1 MKRRFLALVL
11 AGCLA
16 AVLSTAAW
24 AMSPTGFYLNVELPS
39 GETIALDVESGDSID
54 NVKEELEMK
63 TKIAAGEQHLYYGG
77 KLLVDGRTLANYNIQ
92 KGSTLLL
99 TTKIKGTPAGEKLT
113 EENMSGST
121 IGAPV
126 TISEKTLNS
135 GTYYL
140 CNNVKLTQALVI
152 QGDVTLD
159 LNGFVLKITGSG
171 SVIKIESGTLTLVD
185 SHPAAIHKFVK
196 EATGLWTLNENAG
209 TEIVKGGVIT
219 GGIGRE
225 HSFSSVYGSI
235 SENGGGGV
243 FINQDAS
250 FVMESGNIVGC
261 SAVGEHNTAGGVLV
275 ARSASFVMK
284 AGKIAGCT
292 AARGGGVYVADKN
305 EAKTLGRFT
314 MEGGSIVGCVATDES
329 YSGGGVANHGDFTMT
344 GGTIRSC
351 TATAGHGGG
360 ICSVRQLHISGSA
373 VVTDCKAG
381 GSYASSGAMLISPD
395 STYTAIIAGGTFDG
409 NVVNN
414 KSTTITGGTFSD
426 EVQNSGVIENG
437 QFNGAVN
444 NYEGTIKGG
453 TFYGSVKNESDYDDG
468 VLRRA
473 GTISGGTF
481 NGTVT
486 NEAAGRISG
495 GTYNGS
501 VYGTFYT
508 VAFVSNG
515 GTAVPNQKY
524 ANTPVTAPTVSRAGY
539 TLVGWYTDEAC
550 TAAYDFTQPV
560 TDSVTLYAKWEAAP
574 RYYYNSGTT
583 TDTDNADEDKK
594 GSPKTFDPGA
604 GIYAVSVALSLTG
617 TAWIGRKRH

>member
-24 AMSPTGFYLNVELPS
+24 ATLPTGFYLNVELPS
-39 GETIALDVESGDSID
+39 GETIALDAESGDSID
-54 NVKEELEMK
+54 NIKGKLETK

-77 KLLVDGRTLANYNIQ
+77 NLLVDGRTLANYNIQ

-159 LNGFVLKITGSG
+159 LNGFVLQHENRDAND
-171 SVIKIESGTLTLVD
+171 SVIQMDSGTLTLVD
-185 SHPAAIHKFVK
+185 SNPDAIHKFVK

-250 FVMESGNIVGC
+250 FVMEGGNIVGC

-292 AARGGGVYVADKN
+292 AARGGGVYVADRDGDY
-305 EAKTLGRFT
+305 ALGSFT
-314 MEGGSIVGCVATDES
+314 MNGGTIEWCVAYGSAAYDD
-329 YSGGGVANHGDFTMT
+329 GGGVNNLGSFTMN
-344 GGTIRSC
+344 GGTIRNC
-351 TATAGHGGG
+351 TAAYGYGGG
-360 ICSVRQLHISGSA
+360 ISSLRNITICGDAFVRDCTASQDKSSA
-373 VVTDCKAG
+373 MYLNPSNPADRAVIEG
-381 GSYASSGAMLISPD
+381 GTFRGNIYASPYCTGMVAV
-395 STYTAIIAGGTFDG
+395 TGGTFDPG
-409 NVVNN
+409 QPNG
-414 KSTTITGGTFSD
+414 ITLHT
-426 EVQNSGVIENG
+426 V
-437 QFNGAVN
+437 
-444 NYEGTIKGG
+444 
-453 TFYGSVKNESDYDDG
+453 
-468 VLRRA
+468 
-473 GTISGGTF
+473 TF
-481 NGTVT
+481 N
-486 NEAAGRISG
+486 
-495 GTYNGS
+495 
-501 VYGTFYT
+501 
-508 VAFVSNG
+508 SNG
-515 GTAVPNQKY
+515 GSDVPEQIR
-524 ANTPVTAPTVSRAGY
+524 ANAAATKPADPTRSGY
-539 TLVGWYTDEAC
+539 VFAGWYTDEAC

>member
-39 GETIALDVESGDSID
+39 GETIALDAESGDSID
-54 NVKEELEMK
+54 NIKGKLETK

-77 KLLVDGRTLANYNIQ
+77 NLLVDGRTLANYNIQ

-159 LNGFVLKITGSG
+159 LNGFVLQHENRDAND
-171 SVIKIESGTLTLVD
+171 SVIQMDSGTLTLVD
-185 SHPAAIHKFVK
+185 SNPDAIHKFVK

-243 FINQDAS
+243 FINHDAS
-250 FVMESGNIVGC
+250 FVMEGGNIVGC

-292 AARGGGVYVADKN
+292 AARGGGVYVADRDGDY
-305 EAKTLGRFT
+305 ALGSFT
-314 MEGGSIVGCVATDES
+314 MNGGTIEWCVAYGSAAYDD
-329 YSGGGVANHGDFTMT
+329 GGGVNNLGSFTMN
-344 GGTIRSC
+344 GGTIRNC
-351 TATAGHGGG
+351 TAAYGYGGG
-360 ICSVRQLHISGSA
+360 ISSLRNITICGDAFVRDCTASQDKSSA
-373 VVTDCKAG
+373 MYLNPSNPADRAVIEG
-381 GSYASSGAMLISPD
+381 GTFRGNIYASPYCTGMVAV
-395 STYTAIIAGGTFDG
+395 TGGTFDPG
-409 NVVNN
+409 QPNG
-414 KSTTITGGTFSD
+414 ITLHT
-426 EVQNSGVIENG
+426 V
-437 QFNGAVN
+437 
-444 NYEGTIKGG
+444 
-453 TFYGSVKNESDYDDG
+453 
-468 VLRRA
+468 
-473 GTISGGTF
+473 TF
-481 NGTVT
+481 N
-486 NEAAGRISG
+486 
-495 GTYNGS
+495 
-501 VYGTFYT
+501 
-508 VAFVSNG
+508 SNG
-515 GTAVPNQKY
+515 GSDVPEQIR
-524 ANTPVTAPTVSRAGY
+524 ANAAATKPDSRKAGY

-550 TAAYDFTQPV
+550 TAAYDFTKPV
-560 TDSVTLYAKWEAAP
+560 TDNITLYAKWEAAP

>member
-24 AMSPTGFYLNVELPS
+24 ATLPTGFYLNVELPS
-39 GETIALDVESGDSID
+39 GETIALDAESGDSID
-54 NVKEELEMK
+54 NIKGKLETK

-77 KLLVDGRTLANYNIQ
+77 NSLVDGRTLANYNIQ

-171 SVIKIESGTLTLVD
+171 SVIQVDSGTLTLVD
-185 SHPAAIHKFVK
+185 SHPDAIHKFVK

-250 FVMESGNIVGC
+250 FVMEGGNIVGC

-292 AARGGGVYVADKN
+292 AARGGGVYVADRDGDY
-305 EAKTLGRFT
+305 ALGSFT
-314 MEGGSIVGCVATDES
+314 MNGGTIEWCVAYGSAAYDD
-329 YSGGGVANHGDFTMT
+329 GGGVNNLGSFTMN
-344 GGTIRSC
+344 GGTIRNC
-351 TATAGHGGG
+351 TAAYGYGGG
-360 ICSVRQLHISGSA
+360 ISSLRNITICGDAFVRDCTASQDKSSA
-373 VVTDCKAG
+373 MYLNPSNPADRAVIEG
-381 GSYASSGAMLISPD
+381 GTFRGNIYASPYCTGMVAV
-395 STYTAIIAGGTFDG
+395 TGGTFDPG
-409 NVVNN
+409 QPNG
-414 KSTTITGGTFSD
+414 ITLYT
-426 EVQNSGVIENG
+426 V
-437 QFNGAVN
+437 
-444 NYEGTIKGG
+444 
-453 TFYGSVKNESDYDDG
+453 
-468 VLRRA
+468 
-473 GTISGGTF
+473 TF
-481 NGTVT
+481 N
-486 NEAAGRISG
+486 
-495 GTYNGS
+495 
-501 VYGTFYT
+501 
-508 VAFVSNG
+508 SNG
-515 GTAVPNQKY
+515 GSDVPGQIR
-524 ANTPVTAPTVSRAGY
+524 ANAAATAPTVSRAGY

-560 TDSVTLYAKWEAAP
+560 RDSVTLYAKWEAAP

-583 TDTDNADEDKK
+583 TDTDNADKDKK

>member
-24 AMSPTGFYLNVELPS
+24 AMCLNVELPS

-54 NVKEELEMK
+54 NVKQK
-63 TKIAAGEQHLYYGG
+63 VQNAAGVSVTEQYLYYGG
-77 KLLVDGRTLANYNIQ
+77 KFLYNGRTLADYNIQ
-92 KGSTLLL
+92 KESTLLVASEA
-99 TTKIKGTPAGEKLT
+99 KGTPSGTPLTAAEPSKEWVDITEEKVLT
-113 EENMSGST
+113 E
-121 IGAPV
+121 
-126 TISEKTLNS
+126 
-135 GTYYL
+135 GTYFL
-140 CNNVKLTQALVI
+140 CNNVNLTHPLVI

-159 LNGFVLKITGSG
+159 LNGFVLQYENSG
-171 SVIKIESGTLTLVD
+171 TNDSVIQVDSGTLTLVD

-196 EATGLWTLNENAG
+196 NTDDLWMLDESQGAG
-209 TEIVKGGVIT
+209 IVRGGIIT
-219 GGIGRE
+219 GGNAG
-225 HSFSSVYGSI
+225 Y
-235 SENGGGGV
+235 NDGGGV
-243 FINQDAS
+243 YVCPGAEL
-250 FVMESGNIVGC
+250 VMRGGSIVGC
-261 SAVGEHNTAGGVLV
+261 
-275 ARSASFVMK
+275 K
-284 AGKIAGCT
+284 AKQ
-292 AARGGGVYVADKN
+292 GGGVYVADKN

-314 MEGGSIVGCVATDES
+314 MKGGSIVGCVATDES

-344 GGTIRSC
+344 GGTIHRCS
-351 TATAGHGGG
+351 TTEGSGGG

-373 VVTDCKAG
+373 IVTDCKAG
-381 GSYASSGAMLISPD
+381 GSYASSGAMLISPG
-395 STYTAIIAGGTFDG
+395 STYTAVIAGGTFDG
-409 NVVNN
+409 NVENS
-414 KSTTITGGTFSD
+414 KGTITGGTFNGQ
-426 EVQNSGVIENG
+426 VRNSGVIENG

-453 TFYGSVKNESDYDDG
+453 TF
-468 VLRRA
+468 
-473 GTISGGTF
+473 

-486 NEAAGRISG
+486 NEGAGRISG

>member
-24 AMSPTGFYLNVELPS
+24 ATLPTGFYLNVELPS

-54 NVKEELEMK
+54 NIKGKLETK

-77 KLLVDGRTLANYNIQ
+77 NLLVDGRTLANYNIQ

-140 CNNVKLTQALVI
+140 CNNVNLTQTLVI
-152 QGDVTLD
+152 RGNVTLD

-171 SVIKIESGTLTLVD
+171 SVIQVDSGTLTLVD

-250 FVMESGNIVGC
+250 FVMEGGNIVGC

-292 AARGGGVYVADKN
+292 AARGGGVYVADRDGDY
-305 EAKTLGRFT
+305 ALGSFT
-314 MEGGSIVGCVATDES
+314 MNGGTIEWCVAYGSAAYDD
-329 YSGGGVANHGDFTMT
+329 GGGVNNLGSFTMN
-344 GGTIRSC
+344 GGTIRNC
-351 TATAGHGGG
+351 TAAYGYGGG
-360 ICSVRQLHISGSA
+360 ISSLRNITICGDAFVRDCTASQDKSSA
-373 VVTDCKAG
+373 MYLNPSNPADRAVIEG
-381 GSYASSGAMLISPD
+381 GTFRGNIYASPYCTGMVAV
-395 STYTAIIAGGTFDG
+395 TGGTFDPG
-409 NVVNN
+409 QPNG
-414 KSTTITGGTFSD
+414 ITLHT
-426 EVQNSGVIENG
+426 V
-437 QFNGAVN
+437 
-444 NYEGTIKGG
+444 
-453 TFYGSVKNESDYDDG
+453 
-468 VLRRA
+468 
-473 GTISGGTF
+473 TF
-481 NGTVT
+481 N
-486 NEAAGRISG
+486 
-495 GTYNGS
+495 
-501 VYGTFYT
+501 
-508 VAFVSNG
+508 SNG
-515 GTAVPNQKY
+515 GSDVPEQIR
-524 ANTPVTAPTVSRAGY
+524 ANAAATKPDSRKAGY

-550 TAAYDFTQPV
+550 TAAYDFTKPV

-583 TDTDNADEDKK
+583 TDTDNADENKK
-594 GSPKTFDPGA
+594 GSPKTFDPGV
-604 GIYAVSVALSLTG
+604 GIYAVSAALSLTG

>member
-39 GETIALDVESGDSID
+39 GKTIALDVESGDSID
-54 NVKEELEMK
+54 NVKQK
-63 TKIAAGEQHLYYGG
+63 VQNAAGVSVTEQYLYYGG
-77 KLLVDGRTLANYNIQ
+77 KFLNNGRTLADYNIQ
-92 KGSTLLL
+92 KESTLLL

-140 CNNVKLTQALVI
+140 CNNVNLTHPLVI
-152 QGDVTLD
+152 RGNVTLD

-171 SVIKIESGTLTLVD
+171 SVIKIESGSLTLVD

-250 FVMESGNIVGC
+250 FVMEGGNIVGC

-292 AARGGGVYVADKN
+292 AARGGGVYVADRDGDY
-305 EAKTLGRFT
+305 ALGSFT
-314 MEGGSIVGCVATDES
+314 MNGGTIEWCVAYGSAAYDD
-329 YSGGGVANHGDFTMT
+329 GGGVNNLGSFTMN
-344 GGTIRSC
+344 GGTIRNC
-351 TATAGHGGG
+351 TAAYGYGGG
-360 ICSVRQLHISGSA
+360 ISSLRNITICGDAFVRDCTASQDKSSA
-373 VVTDCKAG
+373 MYLNPSNPADRAVIEG
-381 GSYASSGAMLISPD
+381 GTFRGNIYASPYCTGMVAV
-395 STYTAIIAGGTFDG
+395 TGGTFDPG
-409 NVVNN
+409 
-414 KSTTITGGTFSD
+414 
-426 EVQNSGVIENG
+426 QPNG
-437 QFNGAVN
+437 IPLYTV
-444 NYEGTIKGG
+444 
-453 TFYGSVKNESDYDDG
+453 
-468 VLRRA
+468 
-473 GTISGGTF
+473 TF
-481 NGTVT
+481 N
-486 NEAAGRISG
+486 
-495 GTYNGS
+495 
-501 VYGTFYT
+501 
-508 VAFVSNG
+508 SNG
-515 GTAVPNQKY
+515 GSDVPGQIR
-524 ANTPVTAPTVSRAGY
+524 ANAAATKPDSRKAGY

-583 TDTDNADEDKK
+583 DTDNGDEDKK

>member
-16 AVLSTAAW
+16 AMLSTAAW
-24 AMSPTGFYLNVELPS
+24 AMSPTGFCLNVELPS
-39 GETIALDVESGDSID
+39 GETIALDAASGDSID
-54 NVKEELEMK
+54 NIIGKLETK

-159 LNGFVLKITGSG
+159 LNGFVLQHENRDAND

-185 SHPAAIHKFVK
+185 SNPDAIHKFVK

-250 FVMESGNIVGC
+250 FVMEGGNIVGC

-292 AARGGGVYVADKN
+292 AARGGGVYVADRDGDY
-305 EAKTLGRFT
+305 ALGSFT
-314 MEGGSIVGCVATDES
+314 MNGGTIEWCVAYGSAAYDD
-329 YSGGGVANHGDFTMT
+329 GGGVNNLGSFTMN
-344 GGTIRSC
+344 GGTIRNC
-351 TATAGHGGG
+351 TAAYGYGGG
-360 ICSVRQLHISGSA
+360 ISSLRNITICGDAFVRDCTASQDKSSA
-373 VVTDCKAG
+373 MYLNPSNPADRAVIEG
-381 GSYASSGAMLISPD
+381 GTFRGNIYASLYCTGMVAV
-395 STYTAIIAGGTFDG
+395 TGGTFDPG
-409 NVVNN
+409 QPNG
-414 KSTTITGGTFSD
+414 ITLHT
-426 EVQNSGVIENG
+426 V
-437 QFNGAVN
+437 
-444 NYEGTIKGG
+444 
-453 TFYGSVKNESDYDDG
+453 
-468 VLRRA
+468 
-473 GTISGGTF
+473 TF
-481 NGTVT
+481 N
-486 NEAAGRISG
+486 
-495 GTYNGS
+495 
-501 VYGTFYT
+501 
-508 VAFVSNG
+508 SNG
-515 GTAVPNQKY
+515 GSDVPEQIR
-524 ANTPVTAPTVSRAGY
+524 ANAAATKPDSRKAGY

-550 TAAYDFTQPV
+550 TAAYDFTKPV

-583 TDTDNADEDKK
+583 ETGKTEENKK

-604 GIYAVSVALSLTG
+604 GIYAVSAALSLTG

>member
-92 KGSTLLL
+92 KGSTLL

-140 CNNVKLTQALVI
+140 CNNVNLTHPLVI
-152 QGDVTLD
+152 RGNVTLD

-171 SVIKIESGTLTLVD
+171 SVIKIESGSLTLVD

-250 FVMESGNIVGC
+250 FVMEGGNIVGC

-292 AARGGGVYVADKN
+292 AARGGGVYVGMAV
-305 EAKTLGRFT
+305 L
-314 MEGGSIVGCVATDES
+314 
-329 YSGGGVANHGDFTMT
+329 
-344 GGTIRSC
+344 
-351 TATAGHGGG
+351 
-360 ICSVRQLHISGSA
+360 SVCGSA
-373 VVTDCKAG
+373 VVLG
-381 GSYASSGAMLISPD
+381 
-395 STYTAIIAGGTFDG
+395 
-409 NVVNN
+409 
-414 KSTTITGGTFSD
+414 
-426 EVQNSGVIENG
+426 
-437 QFNGAVN
+437 
-444 NYEGTIKGG
+444 
-453 TFYGSVKNESDYDDG
+453 
-468 VLRRA
+468 
-473 GTISGGTF
+473 
-481 NGTVT
+481 
-486 NEAAGRISG
+486 
-495 GTYNGS
+495 
-501 VYGTFYT
+501 
-508 VAFVSNG
+508 
-515 GTAVPNQKY
+515 
-524 ANTPVTAPTVSRAGY
+524 
-539 TLVGWYTDEAC
+539 
-550 TAAYDFTQPV
+550 
-560 TDSVTLYAKWEAAP
+560 
-574 RYYYNSGTT
+574 
-583 TDTDNADEDKK
+583 KK
-594 GSPKTFDPGA
+594 
-604 GIYAVSVALSLTG
+604 
-617 TAWIGRKRH
+617 RK

>member
-24 AMSPTGFYLNVELPS
+24 ATLPTGFYLNVELPS

-54 NVKEELEMK
+54 NVKQK
-63 TKIAAGEQHLYYGG
+63 VQNAAGVSVTEQYLYYGG
-77 KLLVDGRTLANYNIQ
+77 KFLNNGRTLADYNIQ
-92 KGSTLLL
+92 KESTLLVASEA
-99 TTKIKGTPAGEKLT
+99 KGTPSGTPLTAAEPSKEWVNITEEKVLT
-113 EENMSGST
+113 E
-121 IGAPV
+121 
-126 TISEKTLNS
+126 
-135 GTYYL
+135 GTYFL
-140 CNNVKLTQALVI
+140 CNNVNLTHPLVI
-152 QGDVTLD
+152 RGNVTLD

-171 SVIKIESGTLTLVD
+171 SVIKIESGSLTLVD

-250 FVMESGNIVGC
+250 FVMEGGNIVGC

-292 AARGGGVYVADKN
+292 AARGGGVYVADRDGDY
-305 EAKTLGRFT
+305 ALGSFT
-314 MEGGSIVGCVATDES
+314 MNGGTIEWCVAYGSAAYDD
-329 YSGGGVANHGDFTMT
+329 GGGVNNLGSFTMN
-344 GGTIRSC
+344 GGTIRNC
-351 TATAGHGGG
+351 TAAYGYGGG
-360 ICSVRQLHISGSA
+360 ISSLRNITICGDAFVRDCTASQDKSSA
-373 VVTDCKAG
+373 MYLNPSNPADRAVIEG
-381 GSYASSGAMLISPD
+381 GTFRGNIYASPYCTGMVAV
-395 STYTAIIAGGTFDG
+395 TGGTFDPG
-409 NVVNN
+409 QPNG
-414 KSTTITGGTFSD
+414 ITLHT
-426 EVQNSGVIENG
+426 V
-437 QFNGAVN
+437 
-444 NYEGTIKGG
+444 
-453 TFYGSVKNESDYDDG
+453 
-468 VLRRA
+468 
-473 GTISGGTF
+473 TF
-481 NGTVT
+481 N
-486 NEAAGRISG
+486 
-495 GTYNGS
+495 
-501 VYGTFYT
+501 
-508 VAFVSNG
+508 SNG
-515 GTAVPNQKY
+515 GSDVPEQIR
-524 ANTPVTAPTVSRAGY
+524 ANAAATKPDSRKAGY
-539 TLVGWYTDEAC
+539 TLVGWYTDEAY
-550 TAAYDFTQPV
+550 TAAYDFTKPV

-583 TDTDNADEDKK
+583 ETGKTDENKK

>member
-24 AMSPTGFYLNVELPS
+24 ATSPTGFYLNVELPS
-39 GETIALDVESGDSID
+39 GETIALDAASGDSID
-54 NVKEELEMK
+54 NIIGKLETK

-159 LNGFVLKITGSG
+159 LNGFVLQHENRDAND

-196 EATGLWTLNENAG
+196 NTDDLWMLDESQGAG
-209 TEIVKGGVIT
+209 IVRGGIIT
-219 GGIGRE
+219 GGNAG
-225 HSFSSVYGSI
+225 Y
-235 SENGGGGV
+235 NDGGGV
-243 FINQDAS
+243 YVCPGAGL
-250 FVMESGNIVGC
+250 VMEGGNIVGC

-292 AARGGGVYVADKN
+292 AARGGGVYVADRDGDY
-305 EAKTLGRFT
+305 ALGSFT
-314 MEGGSIVGCVATDES
+314 MNGGTIEWCVAYGSAAYDD
-329 YSGGGVANHGDFTMT
+329 GGGVNNLGSFTMN
-344 GGTIRSC
+344 GGTIRNC
-351 TATAGHGGG
+351 TAAYGYGGG
-360 ICSVRQLHISGSA
+360 ISSLRNITICRDAFVRDCTASQDKSSA
-373 VVTDCKAG
+373 MYLNPSNPADRAVIEG
-381 GSYASSGAMLISPD
+381 GTFRGNIYASPYCTGMVAV
-395 STYTAIIAGGTFDG
+395 TGGTFDPG
-409 NVVNN
+409 QPNG
-414 KSTTITGGTFSD
+414 ITLHT
-426 EVQNSGVIENG
+426 V
-437 QFNGAVN
+437 
-444 NYEGTIKGG
+444 
-453 TFYGSVKNESDYDDG
+453 
-468 VLRRA
+468 
-473 GTISGGTF
+473 TF
-481 NGTVT
+481 N
-486 NEAAGRISG
+486 
-495 GTYNGS
+495 
-501 VYGTFYT
+501 
-508 VAFVSNG
+508 SNG
-515 GTAVPNQKY
+515 GSDVPEQIR
-524 ANTPVTAPTVSRAGY
+524 ANAAATKPDSRRAGY

-550 TAAYDFTQPV
+550 TAAYDFTKPV

-594 GSPKTFDPGA
+594 GSPKTFDPGV

-617 TAWIGRKRH
+617 TAWICRKRH

>member
-24 AMSPTGFYLNVELPS
+24 AMCLNVELPS

-54 NVKEELEMK
+54 NVKQK
-63 TKIAAGEQHLYYGG
+63 VQNAAGVSVTEQYLYYGG
-77 KLLVDGRTLANYNIQ
+77 KFLYNGRTLADYNIQ
-92 KGSTLLL
+92 KESTLLVASEA
-99 TTKIKGTPAGEKLT
+99 KGTPSGTPLTAAEPSKEWVDITEEKVLT
-113 EENMSGST
+113 E
-121 IGAPV
+121 
-126 TISEKTLNS
+126 
-135 GTYYL
+135 GTYFL
-140 CNNVKLTQALVI
+140 CNNVNLTHPLVI

-159 LNGFVLKITGSG
+159 LNGFVLQYENSG
-171 SVIKIESGTLTLVD
+171 ANDSVIQVDSGTLTLVD

-196 EATGLWTLNENAG
+196 NTDDLWMLDESQGAG
-209 TEIVKGGVIT
+209 IVRGGIIT
-219 GGIGRE
+219 GGNAG
-225 HSFSSVYGSI
+225 Y
-235 SENGGGGV
+235 NDGGGV
-243 FINQDAS
+243 YVCPGAEL
-250 FVMESGNIVGC
+250 VMRGGSIVGC
-261 SAVGEHNTAGGVLV
+261 
-275 ARSASFVMK
+275 K
-284 AGKIAGCT
+284 AKQ
-292 AARGGGVYVADKN
+292 GGGVYVADKN

-314 MEGGSIVGCVATDES
+314 MKGGSIVGCVATDES

-344 GGTIRSC
+344 GGTIHRCS
-351 TATAGHGGG
+351 TTEGSGGG

-373 VVTDCKAG
+373 IVTDCKAG
-381 GSYASSGAMLISPD
+381 GSYASSGAMLISPG
-395 STYTAIIAGGTFDG
+395 STYTAVIAGGTFDG
-409 NVVNN
+409 NVENS
-414 KSTTITGGTFSD
+414 KGTITGGTFNGQ
-426 EVQNSGVIENG
+426 VRNSGVIENG

-453 TFYGSVKNESDYDDG
+453 TF
-468 VLRRA
+468 
-473 GTISGGTF
+473 

-486 NEAAGRISG
+486 NEGAGRISG

-560 TDSVTLYAKWEAAP
+560 TDNITLYAKWEAAP

>member
-24 AMSPTGFYLNVELPS
+24 ATLPTGFYLNVELPS

-159 LNGFVLKITGSG
+159 LNGFVLQHENRDAND
-171 SVIKIESGTLTLVD
+171 SVIQMDSGTLTLVD
-185 SHPAAIHKFVK
+185 SNPDAIHKFVK

-250 FVMESGNIVGC
+250 FVMEGGNIVGC

-292 AARGGGVYVADKN
+292 AARGGGVYVADRDGDY
-305 EAKTLGRFT
+305 ALGSFT
-314 MEGGSIVGCVATDES
+314 M
-329 YSGGGVANHGDFTMT
+329 N
-344 GGTIRSC
+344 GGTIRNC
-351 TATAGHGGG
+351 TAAYGYGGG
-360 ICSVRQLHISGSA
+360 ISSLRNITICGDAFVRDCTASQDKSSA
-373 VVTDCKAG
+373 MYLNPSNPADRAVIEG
-381 GSYASSGAMLISPD
+381 GTFRGNIYASPYCTGMVAV
-395 STYTAIIAGGTFDG
+395 TGGTFDPG
-409 NVVNN
+409 QPNG
-414 KSTTITGGTFSD
+414 ITLHT
-426 EVQNSGVIENG
+426 V
-437 QFNGAVN
+437 
-444 NYEGTIKGG
+444 
-453 TFYGSVKNESDYDDG
+453 
-468 VLRRA
+468 
-473 GTISGGTF
+473 TF
-481 NGTVT
+481 N
-486 NEAAGRISG
+486 
-495 GTYNGS
+495 
-501 VYGTFYT
+501 
-508 VAFVSNG
+508 SNG
-515 GTAVPNQKY
+515 GSDVPEQIR
-524 ANTPVTAPTVSRAGY
+524 ANAAATKPDSRKAGY
-539 TLVGWYTDEAC
+539 TLVGWYTNEAC

>member
-24 AMSPTGFYLNVELPS
+24 ATLPTGFYLNVELPS
-39 GETIALDVESGDSID
+39 GETIALDAESGDSID
-54 NVKEELEMK
+54 NVKQK
-63 TKIAAGEQHLYYGG
+63 VQNAAGVSVTEQYLYYGG

-159 LNGFVLKITGSG
+159 LNGFVLQHENRDAND
-171 SVIKIESGTLTLVD
+171 SVIQMDSGTLTLVD
-185 SHPAAIHKFVK
+185 SNPDAIHKFVK

-250 FVMESGNIVGC
+250 FVMEGGNIVGC

-292 AARGGGVYVADKN
+292 AARGGGVYVADRDGDY
-305 EAKTLGRFT
+305 ALGSFT
-314 MEGGSIVGCVATDES
+314 MNGGTIEWCVAYGSAAYDD
-329 YSGGGVANHGDFTMT
+329 GGGVNNLGSFTMN
-344 GGTIRSC
+344 GGTIRNC
-351 TATAGHGGG
+351 TAAYGYGGG
-360 ICSVRQLHISGSA
+360 ISSLRNITICGDAFVRDCTASQDKSSA
-373 VVTDCKAG
+373 MYLNPSNPADRAVIEG
-381 GSYASSGAMLISPD
+381 GTFRGNIYASPYCTGMVAV
-395 STYTAIIAGGTFDG
+395 TGGTFDPG
-409 NVVNN
+409 QPNG
-414 KSTTITGGTFSD
+414 ITLHT
-426 EVQNSGVIENG
+426 V
-437 QFNGAVN
+437 
-444 NYEGTIKGG
+444 
-453 TFYGSVKNESDYDDG
+453 
-468 VLRRA
+468 
-473 GTISGGTF
+473 TF
-481 NGTVT
+481 N
-486 NEAAGRISG
+486 
-495 GTYNGS
+495 
-501 VYGTFYT
+501 
-508 VAFVSNG
+508 SNG
-515 GTAVPNQKY
+515 GSDVPEQIR
-524 ANTPVTAPTVSRAGY
+524 ANAAATKPDSRKAGY

-550 TAAYDFTQPV
+550 TAAYDFTKPV

-604 GIYAVSVALSLTG
+604 GIYAVSAALSLTG

>member
-24 AMSPTGFYLNVELPS
+24 ATSPTGFYLNVELPS

-140 CNNVKLTQALVI
+140 CNNVKLTQPLVI
-152 QGDVTLD
+152 QGNVTLD

-171 SVIKIESGTLTLVD
+171 SVIQVDSGTLTLVD
-185 SHPAAIHKFVK
+185 SNPDAIHKFVK

-250 FVMESGNIVGC
+250 FVMEGGNIVGC

-292 AARGGGVYVADKN
+292 AARGGGVYVADRDGDY
-305 EAKTLGRFT
+305 ALGSFT
-314 MEGGSIVGCVATDES
+314 MNGGTIEWCVAYGSAAYDD
-329 YSGGGVANHGDFTMT
+329 GGGVNNLGSFTMN
-344 GGTIRSC
+344 GGTIRNC
-351 TATAGHGGG
+351 TAAYGYGGG
-360 ICSVRQLHISGSA
+360 ISSLRNITICGDAFVRDCTARQDKSSA
-373 VVTDCKAG
+373 MYLNPSNPADRAVIEG
-381 GSYASSGAMLISPD
+381 GTFRGNIYASPYCTGMVAV
-395 STYTAIIAGGTFDG
+395 TGGTFDPG
-409 NVVNN
+409 QPNG
-414 KSTTITGGTFSD
+414 ITLYT
-426 EVQNSGVIENG
+426 V
-437 QFNGAVN
+437 
-444 NYEGTIKGG
+444 
-453 TFYGSVKNESDYDDG
+453 
-468 VLRRA
+468 
-473 GTISGGTF
+473 TF
-481 NGTVT
+481 N
-486 NEAAGRISG
+486 
-495 GTYNGS
+495 
-501 VYGTFYT
+501 
-508 VAFVSNG
+508 SNG
-515 GTAVPNQKY
+515 GSDVPEQIR
-524 ANTPVTAPTVSRAGY
+524 ANAAATKPDSRKAGY

-550 TAAYDFTQPV
+550 TSAYDFTQPV

-583 TDTDNADEDKK
+583 ETGKTDKNKK

-604 GIYAVSVALSLTG
+604 GIYTVSAALSLTG

>member
-39 GETIALDVESGDSID
+39 GKTIALDVESGDSID
-54 NVKEELEMK
+54 NVKQK
-63 TKIAAGEQHLYYGG
+63 VQNAAGVSVTEQYLYYGG
-77 KLLVDGRTLANYNIQ
+77 KFLNNGRTLADYNIQ
-92 KGSTLLL
+92 KESTLLL

-140 CNNVKLTQALVI
+140 CNNVNLTHPLVI
-152 QGDVTLD
+152 RGNVTLD

-171 SVIKIESGTLTLVD
+171 SVIKIESGSLTLVD

-250 FVMESGNIVGC
+250 FVMEGGNIVGC

-292 AARGGGVYVADKN
+292 AARGGGVYVGMAV
-305 EAKTLGRFT
+305 L
-314 MEGGSIVGCVATDES
+314 
-329 YSGGGVANHGDFTMT
+329 
-344 GGTIRSC
+344 
-351 TATAGHGGG
+351 
-360 ICSVRQLHISGSA
+360 SVCGSA
-373 VVTDCKAG
+373 VVLG
-381 GSYASSGAMLISPD
+381 
-395 STYTAIIAGGTFDG
+395 
-409 NVVNN
+409 
-414 KSTTITGGTFSD
+414 
-426 EVQNSGVIENG
+426 
-437 QFNGAVN
+437 
-444 NYEGTIKGG
+444 
-453 TFYGSVKNESDYDDG
+453 
-468 VLRRA
+468 
-473 GTISGGTF
+473 
-481 NGTVT
+481 
-486 NEAAGRISG
+486 
-495 GTYNGS
+495 
-501 VYGTFYT
+501 
-508 VAFVSNG
+508 
-515 GTAVPNQKY
+515 
-524 ANTPVTAPTVSRAGY
+524 
-539 TLVGWYTDEAC
+539 
-550 TAAYDFTQPV
+550 
-560 TDSVTLYAKWEAAP
+560 
-574 RYYYNSGTT
+574 
-583 TDTDNADEDKK
+583 KK
-594 GSPKTFDPGA
+594 
-604 GIYAVSVALSLTG
+604 
-617 TAWIGRKRH
+617 RK

>member
-24 AMSPTGFYLNVELPS
+24 ATSPTGFYLNVELPS
-39 GETIALDVESGDSID
+39 GKTIALDAESGDSID
-54 NVKEELEMK
+54 NVKQ
-63 TKIAAGEQHLYYGG
+63 KIQNAAGVSVTEQYLYYGG

-159 LNGFVLKITGSG
+159 LNGFVLKITGSD
-171 SVIKIESGTLTLVD
+171 SVIKVESGTLTLVD

-196 EATGLWTLNENAG
+196 NTGDPWMLDESQG
-209 TEIVKGGVIT
+209 TGIVRGGIIT
-219 GGIGRE
+219 GGNGIN
-225 HSFSSVYGSI
+225 STDDLNQ
-235 SENGGGGV
+235 NGGGGV
-243 FINQDAS
+243 YVCPGAEL
-250 FVMESGNIVGC
+250 VMQGGSIVGC
-261 SAVGEHNTAGGVLV
+261 GA
-275 ARSASFVMK
+275 K
-284 AGKIAGCT
+284 Q
-292 AARGGGVYVADKN
+292 GGGVYVADKN

-351 TATAGHGGG
+351 TATGHGGG
-360 ICSVRQLHISGSA
+360 ICSVRQMSISGSA
-373 VVTDCKAG
+373 VVTDCKAE

-395 STYTAIIAGGTFDG
+395 STYTAVIASGTFDG

-414 KSTTITGGTFSD
+414 KSTTITGGTFNG
-426 EVQNSGVIENG
+426 EVRNSGVIENG
-437 QFNGAVN
+437 QFNVAVN

-453 TFYGSVKNESDYDDG
+453 TFNGSVVNNGEYDFG
-468 VLRRA
+468 TPRHI

-486 NEAAGRISG
+486 NNQAGIISG

-524 ANTPVTAPTVSRAGY
+524 ANTPVPAPTVSRAGY

-604 GIYAVSVALSLTG
+604 GIYAVSAVLSLMG

>member
-24 AMSPTGFYLNVELPS
+24 ATSPTGFYLNVELPS

-54 NVKEELEMK
+54 NVKQK
-63 TKIAAGEQHLYYGG
+63 VQNAAGVSVTEQYLYYGG
-77 KLLVDGRTLANYNIQ
+77 KFLYNGRTLADYNIQ
-92 KGSTLLL
+92 KESTLLVASEA
-99 TTKIKGTPAGEKLT
+99 KGTPSGTPLTAAEPLKEWVNITEEKVLT
-113 EENMSGST
+113 E
-121 IGAPV
+121 GA
-126 TISEKTLNS
+126 
-135 GTYYL
+135 YFL
-140 CNNVKLTQALVI
+140 CNNVNLTQALVI

-159 LNGFVLKITGSG
+159 LNGFVLQHENRDAND
-171 SVIKIESGTLTLVD
+171 SVIQMDSGTLTLVD
-185 SHPAAIHKFVK
+185 SNPDAIHKFIK

-250 FVMESGNIVGC
+250 FVMEGGNIVGC

-292 AARGGGVYVADKN
+292 AARGGGVYVADRDGDY
-305 EAKTLGRFT
+305 ALGSFT
-314 MEGGSIVGCVATDES
+314 MNGGTIEWCVAYGSAAYDD
-329 YSGGGVANHGDFTMT
+329 GGGVNNLGSFTMN
-344 GGTIRSC
+344 GGTIRNC
-351 TATAGHGGG
+351 TAAYGYGGG
-360 ICSVRQLHISGSA
+360 ISSLRNITICGDAYVRDCTASQDKSSA
-373 VVTDCKAG
+373 MYLNPSNPADRAVIEG
-381 GSYASSGAMLISPD
+381 GTFRGNIYASPYCTGMVAV
-395 STYTAIIAGGTFDG
+395 TGGTFDPG
-409 NVVNN
+409 
-414 KSTTITGGTFSD
+414 
-426 EVQNSGVIENG
+426 QPNG
-437 QFNGAVN
+437 IPLYTV
-444 NYEGTIKGG
+444 
-453 TFYGSVKNESDYDDG
+453 
-468 VLRRA
+468 
-473 GTISGGTF
+473 TF
-481 NGTVT
+481 N
-486 NEAAGRISG
+486 
-495 GTYNGS
+495 
-501 VYGTFYT
+501 
-508 VAFVSNG
+508 SNG
-515 GTAVPNQKY
+515 GSDVPGQIR
-524 ANTPVTAPTVSRAGY
+524 ANAAATKPDSRKAGY

-583 TDTDNADEDKK
+583 DTDNGDEDKK

>member
-24 AMSPTGFYLNVELPS
+24 AMSPTGFCLNVELPS
-39 GETIALDVESGDSID
+39 GKTIALDVESGDSID
-54 NVKEELEMK
+54 NVKQK
-63 TKIAAGEQHLYYGG
+63 VQNAAGVSVTEQYLYYGG

-140 CNNVKLTQALVI
+140 CNNVNLTHPLVI

-235 SENGGGGV
+235 SENGGGV

-250 FVMESGNIVGC
+250 FVMEGSNIVGC

-292 AARGGGVYVADKN
+292 AARGGGVYVADRDGDY
-305 EAKTLGRFT
+305 ALGSFT
-314 MEGGSIVGCVATDES
+314 MNGGTIEWCVAYGSAAYDD
-329 YSGGGVANHGDFTMT
+329 GGGVNNLGSFTMN
-344 GGTIRSC
+344 GGTIRNC
-351 TATAGHGGG
+351 TAAYGYGGG
-360 ICSVRQLHISGSA
+360 ISSLRNITICGDAFVRDCTASQDESSA
-373 VVTDCKAG
+373 MYLNPSNPADRAVIEG
-381 GSYASSGAMLISPD
+381 GTFRGNIYASPYCTGMVAV
-395 STYTAIIAGGTFDG
+395 TGGTFDPG
-409 NVVNN
+409 QPNG
-414 KSTTITGGTFSD
+414 ITLYT
-426 EVQNSGVIENG
+426 V
-437 QFNGAVN
+437 
-444 NYEGTIKGG
+444 
-453 TFYGSVKNESDYDDG
+453 
-468 VLRRA
+468 
-473 GTISGGTF
+473 TF
-481 NGTVT
+481 N
-486 NEAAGRISG
+486 
-495 GTYNGS
+495 
-501 VYGTFYT
+501 
-508 VAFVSNG
+508 SNG
-515 GTAVPNQKY
+515 GSDVPEQIR
-524 ANTPVTAPTVSRAGY
+524 ANAAATKPDSRRAGY
-539 TLVGWYTDEAC
+539 TLVGWYTDKAC
-550 TAAYDFTQPV
+550 TAAYDFTKPV
-560 TDSVTLYAKWEAAP
+560 TDNITLYAKWEAAP

>member
-24 AMSPTGFYLNVELPS
+24 ATLPTGFYLNVELPS

-159 LNGFVLKITGSG
+159 LNGFVLQHENRDAND
-171 SVIKIESGTLTLVD
+171 SVIQMDSGTLTLVD
-185 SHPAAIHKFVK
+185 SNPDAIHKFVK

-250 FVMESGNIVGC
+250 FVMEGGNIVGC

-275 ARSASFVMK
+275 ARSATFVMK

-292 AARGGGVYVADKN
+292 AARGGGVYVADRDGDY
-305 EAKTLGRFT
+305 ALGSFT
-314 MEGGSIVGCVATDES
+314 MNGGTIEWCVAYGSAAYDD
-329 YSGGGVANHGDFTMT
+329 GGGVNNLGSFTMN
-344 GGTIRSC
+344 GGTIRNC
-351 TATAGHGGG
+351 TAAYGYGGG
-360 ICSVRQLHISGSA
+360 ISSLRNITICGDAFVRDCTASQDKSSA
-373 VVTDCKAG
+373 MYLNPSNPADRAVIEG
-381 GSYASSGAMLISPD
+381 GTFRGNIYASPYCTGMVAV
-395 STYTAIIAGGTFDG
+395 TGGTFDPG
-409 NVVNN
+409 QPNG
-414 KSTTITGGTFSD
+414 ITLHT
-426 EVQNSGVIENG
+426 V
-437 QFNGAVN
+437 
-444 NYEGTIKGG
+444 
-453 TFYGSVKNESDYDDG
+453 
-468 VLRRA
+468 
-473 GTISGGTF
+473 TF
-481 NGTVT
+481 N
-486 NEAAGRISG
+486 
-495 GTYNGS
+495 
-501 VYGTFYT
+501 
-508 VAFVSNG
+508 SNG
-515 GTAVPNQKY
+515 GSDVPEQIR
-524 ANTPVTAPTVSRAGY
+524 ANAAATKPADPTRSGY
-539 TLVGWYTDEAC
+539 DFGGWYTDKAC

-560 TDSVTLYAKWEAAP
+560 MDSVTLYAKWEAAP

-583 TDTDNADEDKK
+583 ETGKTDEDKK

-604 GIYAVSVALSLTG
+604 GLYAVSAALSLTG

>member
-24 AMSPTGFYLNVELPS
+24 ATSPTGFYLNVELPS
-39 GETIALDVESGDSID
+39 GETIALDAESGDSID
-54 NVKEELEMK
+54 NIKGKLETK

-159 LNGFVLKITGSG
+159 LNGFVLQHENRDAND
-171 SVIKIESGTLTLVD
+171 SVIQMDSGTLTLVD
-185 SHPAAIHKFVK
+185 SNPDAIHKFVK

-250 FVMESGNIVGC
+250 FVMEGGNIVGC

-292 AARGGGVYVADKN
+292 AARGGGVYVADRDGDY
-305 EAKTLGRFT
+305 ALGSFT
-314 MEGGSIVGCVATDES
+314 MNGGTIEWCVAYGSAAYDD
-329 YSGGGVANHGDFTMT
+329 GGGVNNLGSFTMN
-344 GGTIRSC
+344 GGTIRNC
-351 TATAGHGGG
+351 TAAYGYGGG
-360 ICSVRQLHISGSA
+360 ISSLRNITICGDAFVRDCTASQDKSSA
-373 VVTDCKAG
+373 MYLNPSNPADRAVIEG
-381 GSYASSGAMLISPD
+381 GTFRGNIYASPYCTGMVAV
-395 STYTAIIAGGTFDG
+395 TGGTFDPG
-409 NVVNN
+409 QPNG
-414 KSTTITGGTFSD
+414 ITLHT
-426 EVQNSGVIENG
+426 V
-437 QFNGAVN
+437 
-444 NYEGTIKGG
+444 
-453 TFYGSVKNESDYDDG
+453 
-468 VLRRA
+468 
-473 GTISGGTF
+473 TF
-481 NGTVT
+481 N
-486 NEAAGRISG
+486 
-495 GTYNGS
+495 
-501 VYGTFYT
+501 
-508 VAFVSNG
+508 SNG
-515 GTAVPNQKY
+515 GSDVPGQIR
-524 ANTPVTAPTVSRAGY
+524 ANAAATKPADPTRSGY
-539 TLVGWYTDEAC
+539 DFGGWYTDEA
-550 TAAYDFTQPV
+550 FTTEYTFTESEKV
-560 TDSVTLYAKWEAAP
+560 TQALTLYAKWTKEAAK
-574 RYYYNSGTT
+574 YYYYSP
-583 TDTDNADEDKK
+583 ADGSADAAK
-594 GSPKTFDPGA
+594 GSPKTFDA
-604 GIYAVSVALSLTG
+604 GVGVYVGMAVLSVCGSAVVLG
-617 TAWIGRKRH
+617 KKRK